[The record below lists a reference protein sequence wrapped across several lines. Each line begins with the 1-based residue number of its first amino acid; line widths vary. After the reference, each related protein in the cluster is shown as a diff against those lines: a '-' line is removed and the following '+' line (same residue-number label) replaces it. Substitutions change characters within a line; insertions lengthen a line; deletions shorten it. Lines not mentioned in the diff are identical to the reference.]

1 MALLGGYSVEF
12 QYEVLKKKKKKNLWE
27 LILVVVVQY
36 EPLQHY

>member
-12 QYEVLKKKKKKNLWE
+12 QYEVLKKKKKNLWE